1 MEKSGQKF
9 CLTCYGMSAFLHYEF
24 NQKAGIAC
32 QVVGDSSHHVVMI
45 DRGDGKGF
53 VETRQ
58 EYKQLD
64 QGFRWKT
71 DQTTTVL
78 LPASIGSSNGGSN
91 TSGGNTNQNNVNGGN
106 RGG

>member
-1 MEKSGQKF
+1 
-9 CLTCYGMSAFLHYEF
+9 
-24 NQKAGIAC
+24 
-32 QVVGDSSHHVVMI
+32 MI